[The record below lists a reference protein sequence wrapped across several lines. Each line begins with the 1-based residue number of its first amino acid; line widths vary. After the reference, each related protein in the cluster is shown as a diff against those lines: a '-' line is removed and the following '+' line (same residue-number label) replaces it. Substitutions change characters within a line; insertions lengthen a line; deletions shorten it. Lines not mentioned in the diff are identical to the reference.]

1 MFCRTEVMTAGAG
14 FVCAFRRIYVCPRGA
29 GLASASFSCSVRA
42 SDV

>member
-14 FVCAFRRIYVCPRGA
+14 FVCVFRHIYVCPRGA